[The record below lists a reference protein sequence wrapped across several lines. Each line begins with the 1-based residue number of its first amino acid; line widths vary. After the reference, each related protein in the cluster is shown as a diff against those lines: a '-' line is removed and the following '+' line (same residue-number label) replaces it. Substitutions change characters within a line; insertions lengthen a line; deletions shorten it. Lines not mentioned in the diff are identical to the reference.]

1 MKPNIYGFMRSELLH
16 EGFLTSLCIS
26 ENLNDFKIKVNCGLV
41 RTYMI
46 MIFYMS
52 FVYLDHD
59 TTL

>member
-1 MKPNIYGFMRSELLH
+1 MKAS
-16 EGFLTSLCIS
+16 
-26 ENLNDFKIKVNCGLV
+26 NDFKIKVNCGLV

-46 MIFYMS
+46 MMIMIFYMS